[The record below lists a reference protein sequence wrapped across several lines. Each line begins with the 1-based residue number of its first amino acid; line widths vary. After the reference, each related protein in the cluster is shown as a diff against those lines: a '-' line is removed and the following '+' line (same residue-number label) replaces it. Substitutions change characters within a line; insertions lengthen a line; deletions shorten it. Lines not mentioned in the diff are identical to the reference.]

1 MDQLAVELVLRISSY
16 VASQDDGSSIRAW
29 VQTSRHFYAIL
40 CHALYST
47 IAIYVNFK
55 TLPHLKSLIQTLE
68 TRSPE
73 QRPRHL
79 YLHMMDREPPLN
91 QYESRQLNSEG
102 ISPLIDICAPTLESF
117 AFISTVQQSAD
128 LSCTNSFPK
137 LRSFA
142 YSGLDPF
149 REVLQMAKQ
158 QNFAILQPLAVTQS
172 IANHSIEW
180 QPKSRGAVR
189 LNKRLVWYIV
199 SKDSSATIP
208 SLSIS
213 LALKNPESYKQT
225 KVICE
230 LFGDDVDFRQLQKTM
245 KSIQNE
251 LARKP
256 GILNQDVDLVQVDSG
271 ILPDYDEMRRKWVMG
286 ISFDIID
293 RDHAGSKTTQPGDS
307 S

>member
-1 MDQLAVELVLRISSY
+1 MDQLAVELVLRISTY

-29 VQTSRHFYAIL
+29 AQTSNHFHAIL
-40 CHALYST
+40 CHAVYST
-47 IAIYVNFK
+47 VAIYVDFK
-55 TLPHLKSLIQTLE
+55 TLPQLKSLVQTLE
-68 TRSPE
+68 TRLPE

-79 YLHMMDREPPLN
+79 YLHIIDRDPPLT

-117 AFISTVQQSAD
+117 TFISTVQRSVE
-128 LSCTNSFPK
+128 LSSINSFPK
-137 LRSFA
+137 LRSLA
-142 YSGLDPF
+142 YSGLDPY

-158 QNFAILQPLAVTQS
+158 QNFAILQPLAVIQS
-172 IANHSIEW
+172 IANHSVEW
-180 QPKSRGAVR
+180 QPKSRDAVR
-189 LNKRLVWYIV
+189 LSERLVWYIV

-213 LALKNPESYKQT
+213 LALKNPESYRQT
-225 KVICE
+225 QVICE
-230 LFGDDVDFRQLQKTM
+230 LFGDDVDFRQLQETM

-251 LARKP
+251 RATKP
-256 GILNQDVDLVQVDSG
+256 GILNQGVDLVQVDSG

-293 RDHAGSKTTQPGDS
+293 RDDAGSKTTQPGDS